1 MGRKHFVQQRRMACR
16 RPSSRACHAAAFW
29 NDNSE
34 ALYQPSTGMEPGS
47 DSTRKTM
54 LNEREIE
61 SCYLGQFIPVHYH
74 HNMLMDQDRMHGFK
88 SAIDYAVKPGMKVL
102 ELGGGTGVL
111 SWFAAAKAS
120 KVYCVEFN
128 PDMVKEARK
137 MLALN
142 PNGDKVEVVHADA
155 FEYLPPEPV
164 DVVICEMIHV
174 GMLREKQVEVI
185 ESFKQRYLQRFGGPL
200 PVFMPEAVIMAVQPL
215 QQEYDFEGFYAP
227 IVQFQENK
235 VIHPGI
241 VEIAAPAVYSI
252 IDFSQPTDTTFS
264 FDGKFVV
271 ERTGIVN
278 AMRFVTKNILAVV
291 NERSTTIDWLNHYMS
306 IPLANPVKANAGDV
320 LQVSFQYRAGGSL
333 PSLQAALRATV
344 IYDASLQPVV
354 TSPVYA

>member
-1 MGRKHFVQQRRMACR
+1 
-16 RPSSRACHAAAFW
+16 
-29 NDNSE
+29 
-34 ALYQPSTGMEPGS
+34 
-47 DSTRKTM
+47 M

-74 HNMLMDQDRMHGFK
+74 HNMLMDQNRMHGFK
-88 SAIDYAVKPGMKVL
+88 AAIDYAVKPGAKVL

-142 PNGDKVEVVHADA
+142 PNGEKVEVVHADA

-185 ESFKQRYLQRFGGPL
+185 ESFKRRYLARFGGPL
-200 PVFMPEAVIMAVQPL
+200 PIFLPEAVIMAVQPM

-227 IVQFQENK
+227 IVQFQETAA
-235 VIHPGI
+235 IHPG
-241 VEIAAPAVYSI
+241 VQELAPPSVYSI
-252 IDFSQPTDTTFS
+252 IDFSQPNDMIYAWE
-264 FDGKFVV
+264 GKFVV
-271 ERTGIVN
+271 ERKGQIN
-278 AMRFVTKNILAVV
+278 AMRFITKNILAVV
-291 NERSTTIDWLNHYMS
+291 GERSTTIDWLNHYMTL
-306 IPLANPVKANAGDV
+306 PLANPVNAQEGDV
-320 LQVSFQYRAGGSL
+320 LKVSFQYRAGGSI
-333 PSLQAALRATV
+333 PSLQA
-344 IYDASLQPVV
+344 SLKAEILYEAAMQP
-354 TSPVYA
+354 SQYLPAYA

>member
-1 MGRKHFVQQRRMACR
+1 
-16 RPSSRACHAAAFW
+16 
-29 NDNSE
+29 
-34 ALYQPSTGMEPGS
+34 
-47 DSTRKTM
+47 M

-74 HNMLMDQDRMHGFK
+74 HNMLMDQNRMHGFK
-88 SAIDYAVKPGMKVL
+88 HAIDYAVPPGAKVL

-137 MLALN
+137 FLAMN
-142 PNGDKVEVVHADA
+142 PNGHKVEVVHADA

-174 GMLREKQVEVI
+174 AMLREKQVEVM
-185 ESFKQRYLQRFGGPL
+185 ESFKRRYLARFGGPL
-200 PVFMPEAVIMAVQPL
+200 PRFLPEAVIMAAQPL

-227 IVQFQENK
+227 IVQFQETTA
-235 VIHPGI
+235 IYPGT

-252 IDFSQPTDTTFS
+252 LDFSQPCDTTIAWQ
-264 FDGKFVV
+264 GKFLV
-271 ERTGIVN
+271 ERAGSVN

-291 NERSTTIDWLNHYMS
+291 PERNSTIDWLNHYMTL
-306 IPLANPVKANAGDV
+306 PLSRPVQVAAGDV
-320 LQVSFQYRAGGSL
+320 LGVRFQYRAGGSI
-333 PSLQAALRATV
+333 PSLEASIELEVLYDSTATEATV
-344 IYDASLQPVV
+344 QSTEFA
-354 TSPVYA
+354 

>member
-1 MGRKHFVQQRRMACR
+1 
-16 RPSSRACHAAAFW
+16 
-29 NDNSE
+29 
-34 ALYQPSTGMEPGS
+34 
-47 DSTRKTM
+47 M

-74 HNMLMDQDRMHGFK
+74 HNMLMDQNRMHGFK
-88 SAIDYAVKPGMKVL
+88 SAIDYAVKPGARVL

-111 SWFAAAKAS
+111 SWFAAAKAD

-137 MLALN
+137 FLAMN

-185 ESFKQRYLQRFGGPL
+185 ESFKRRYAERFGGPL
-200 PVFMPEAVIMAVQPL
+200 PVFLPEAVIMAVQPL

-227 IVQFQENK
+227 IVQFQETT
-235 VIHPGI
+235 VIYPGT
-241 VEIAAPAVYSI
+241 VEMSQPAVYSI
-252 IDFSQPTDTTFS
+252 IDFNQPNDLIYTWQ
-264 FDGKFVV
+264 GKFVV
-271 ERTGIVN
+271 ERNGEIN

-291 NERSTTIDWLNHYMS
+291 QERATTIDWLNHYMTL
-306 IPLANPVKANAGDV
+306 PLATPLKAREGDV
-320 LQVSFQYRAGGSL
+320 LQVSFQYRAGGSI
-333 PSLQAALRATV
+333 PSLQASLKTELLYEATPQAGRV
-344 IYDASLQPVV
+344 PA
-354 TSPVYA
+354 YA